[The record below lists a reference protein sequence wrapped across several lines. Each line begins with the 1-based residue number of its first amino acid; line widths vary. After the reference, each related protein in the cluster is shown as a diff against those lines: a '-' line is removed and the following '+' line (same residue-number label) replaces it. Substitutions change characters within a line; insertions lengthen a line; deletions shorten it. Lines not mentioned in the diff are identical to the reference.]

1 MRLRRSGH
9 ARVLSGLS
17 VAFATSVGLAV
28 MAAPPAATQPGA
40 TSAALPAARAPVITR
55 VLPAEYDAPPSY
67 EAQRLCHPSPWP
79 GTQSLVRLIKRAYG
93 QGQVI
98 ATSRAC
104 SVGGTSEHKDGRAL
118 DWMTSVRSP
127 QGKAN
132 AKAFL
137 AWLVGPDKA
146 GTRHGN
152 ATRLGI
158 MYIGWNNRFWAA
170 YAPER
175 GWTELDSC
183 LSDPRSG
190 NDTSCHRNHIHIS
203 LTWDGASGRTSMWD
217 GTVLPGFCPSGRSGA
232 AAIAGGRAADVVAV
246 APTRVLATR
255 TGVGVVA
262 GAGPGGGDWGD
273 WGDWRDARDHDPDP
287 VPTPTPVPQA
297 PCRLQASG
305 WRGDS
310 GGVRTMV
317 TGQGSVPAE
326 GVVAVEVT
334 VTALGSTA
342 PATIGV
348 RRPKGTELPVVKVAM
363 NGRGHGTAIVPVAS
377 DGTIVLTT
385 SAGAT
390 DLTVDVTGY
399 YLAGDRPNI
408 AVAAPLGRTG

>member
-1 MRLRRSGH
+1 MTLRWLGH
-9 ARVLSGLS
+9 ARPIL
-17 VAFATSVGLAV
+17 ATSGALALAV
-28 MAAPPAATQPGA
+28 ALAAPASPTTVAEPGA
-40 TSAALPAARAPVITR
+40 TSTAYPLAKAPVITR
-55 VLPAEYDAPPSY
+55 ALPAEYDAPASY
-67 EAQRLCHPSPWP
+67 EAQRTCHPTPWP
-79 GTQSLVRLIKRAYG
+79 GTASLVRLIKRTYG
-93 QGQVI
+93 QGQAI
-98 ATSRAC
+98 GTSRGC
-104 SVGGTSEHKDGRAL
+104 GVGGTSEHKDGRAL
-118 DWMTSVRSP
+118 DWMTSVRSR

-146 GTRHGN
+146 GTPHGN

-175 GWTELDSC
+175 GWTELDNC
-183 LSDPRSG
+183 LSDPKSG

-203 LTWDGASGRTSMWD
+203 LTWDGASGRTSLWD
-217 GTVLPGFCPSGRSGA
+217 GTVLPGFCPSGRSSA
-232 AAIAGGRAADVVAV
+232 DAVAGGRAADMVAV
-246 APTRVLATR
+246 PPTRVLATR
-255 TGVGVVA
+255 AGVGVVT
-262 GAGPGGGDWGD
+262 GFDPGWGDWGD
-273 WGDWRDARDHDPDP
+273 WGDGWDGQREDPL
-287 VPTPTPVPQA
+287 PTPSATPAPQD

-326 GVVAVEVT
+326 GVVAVAVT

-348 RRPKGTELPVVKVAM
+348 RMPKGTDLPVVKVAM
-363 NGRGHGTAIVPVAS
+363 NGRGQGTAIVPVAS

-399 YLAGDRPNI
+399 YLAGDQPNI